1 MNICR
6 LSESLT
12 QNATLIIPLFEGD
25 LVPSDI
31 SKSLNYDLSS
41 DLNLTLG
48 KENVT
53 FTMQKEITN
62 KMVFLGLG
70 KPEDL
75 RRAELRKTIGSLVAK
90 EENVC
95 IWIDS
100 LQNNVCDFHKAVF
113 DVVYGIEYFSY
124 EYAKEN
130 KKQVIYATDKDVV
143 NEIEK
148 ALTMAKAI
156 NHARTLGNTP
166 SNFMH
171 PKEFADDAVALA
183 KELGLDYEVLTNKE
197 LAELGAGAIL
207 AVNQGSAHEARLI
220 TIWYH
225 GNGNE
230 PYTALV
236 GKGITFDAGGYNL
249 KKASSMSGMKL
260 DMCGAANVLG
270 AFEYIART
278 KQKVNVMAV
287 IAATEN
293 MVSATSYTCDNVI
306 TSLSGKTIE
315 ITNTDAEGRLILCD
329 AITYAQ
335 RKGAKYIIDVATL
348 TGAVVTALG
357 KNYTGTFT
365 NSSQFL
371 EELNKAANYTEEK
384 VWQLP
389 LDEEMHNLITKSYV
403 ADMVNVIVDAKGG
416 ASLAAAFLEE
426 FIENDTQWIH
436 LDIAGT
442 GDIKMDNG
450 TKSATGAMVET
461 LATMFTKQ

>member
-1 MNICR
+1 
-6 LSESLT
+6 
-12 QNATLIIPLFEGD
+12 
-25 LVPSDI
+25 
-31 SKSLNYDLSS
+31 
-41 DLNLTLG
+41 
-48 KENVT
+48 
-53 FTMQKEITN
+53 
-62 KMVFLGLG
+62 
-70 KPEDL
+70 
-75 RRAELRKTIGSLVAK
+75 
-90 EENVC
+90 
-95 IWIDS
+95 
-100 LQNNVCDFHKAVF
+100 
-113 DVVYGIEYFSY
+113 
-124 EYAKEN
+124 
-130 KKQVIYATDKDVV
+130 
-143 NEIEK
+143 
-148 ALTMAKAI
+148 
-156 NHARTLGNTP
+156 
-166 SNFMH
+166 
-171 PKEFADDAVALA
+171 
-183 KELGLDYEVLTNKE
+183 
-197 LAELGAGAIL
+197 
-207 AVNQGSAHEARLI
+207 
-220 TIWYH
+220 
-225 GNGNE
+225 
-230 PYTALV
+230 
-236 GKGITFDAGGYNL
+236 
-249 KKASSMSGMKL
+249 
-260 DMCGAANVLG
+260 
-270 AFEYIART
+270 
-278 KQKVNVMAV
+278 MAV

-403 ADMVNVIVDAKGG
+403 ADMVNAIVDAKGG